1 MAHPARLIATLLLL
15 SACATPAEQASP
27 MAGPPSGPAAQL
39 TPGQGMALLL
49 GGPRQ
54 AVMTPVAAPMSAPG
68 ARQIWRGPGHIAL
81 QTEGARVVATA
92 GFAQSVMATRLDGPD
107 PLDDPRALVG
117 REAAARRTVD
127 LAGADRDPASM
138 RFGLTLDC
146 VLRGRAERGWI
157 WVEERCAGDVAPFT
171 NRFWADPATGTIWRS
186 EQWAGDGI
194 GLLSLQL
201 RGM

>member
-1 MAHPARLIATLLLL
+1 MANTNRLIATLLLL
-15 SACATPAEQASP
+15 SACGETPTAEALR
-27 MAGPPSGPAAQL
+27 MAIEPAA
-39 TPGQGMALLL
+39 PAAEAAPAQGMALVL

-54 AVMTPVAAPMSAPG
+54 AVLAPAG
-68 ARQIWRGPGHIAL
+68 GGVARQLWRAPGHIAL

-117 REAAARRTVD
+117 REAQARRTVD

-146 VLRGRAERGWI
+146 VLRGQAEAVWI
-157 WVEERCAGDVAPFT
+157 LVEERCGGAASFT
-171 NRFWADPATGTIWRS
+171 NRFWADPANGVVWRS
-186 EQWAGDGI
+186 EQWAGDAI
-194 GLLSLQL
+194 APLSLQL
-201 RGM
+201 RAP